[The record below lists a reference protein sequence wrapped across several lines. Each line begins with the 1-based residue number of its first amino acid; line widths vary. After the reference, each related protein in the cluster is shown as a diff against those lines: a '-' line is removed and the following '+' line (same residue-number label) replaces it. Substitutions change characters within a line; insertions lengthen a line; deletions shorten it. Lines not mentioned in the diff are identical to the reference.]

1 MFQTFEGSTRTFA
14 ALLDVMLEQQRV
26 GLCVFTPRTNST
38 TFIVA
43 MIPQVSNQNFL
54 CKRVRNVHYILIR
67 IRPQQQNKKKIER
80 NIERKWNSNPTTWFL
95 SHPIT
100 LCRRYT

>member
-1 MFQTFEGSTRTFA
+1 MIMFQTFEGSTRTFA
-14 ALLDVMLEQQRV
+14 ALLDVMLEQERV

-43 MIPQVSNQNFL
+43 MIPQVSKQKFL

-67 IRPQQQNKKKIER
+67 IRPQRQQKKIRE
-80 NIERKWNSNPTTWFL
+80 K
-95 SHPIT
+95 H
-100 LCRRYT
+100 